1 MMGFF
6 SDVFEKF
13 LNVLAVIGLIGG
25 TICGGIIGAGLHS
38 PGVLVLGVI
47 IGFLAT
53 FVFEIIFFGIISQII
68 TIKNILEQ
76 VAIDTDEQERHF
88 VIKELLE
95 KQNNIL
101 QEMVNKA

>member
-1 MMGFF
+1 MMDFF
-6 SDVFEKF
+6 SKAFEKF
-13 LNVLAVIGLIGG
+13 LNVLAVISLIGG
-25 TICGGIIGAGLHS
+25 TIFGGFIGSGSRS
-38 PGVLVLGVI
+38 PGFIVLGVI

-76 VAIDTDEQERHF
+76 VSIDTDEQERHF